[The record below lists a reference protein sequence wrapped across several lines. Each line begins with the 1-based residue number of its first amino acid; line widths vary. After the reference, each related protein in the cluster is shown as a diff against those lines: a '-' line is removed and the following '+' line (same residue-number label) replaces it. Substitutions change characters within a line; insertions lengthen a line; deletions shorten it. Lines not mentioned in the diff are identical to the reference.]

1 MKWTEIDRDSHRWA
15 PSTFFSSQEP
25 STNLT
30 VLCLLDEL
38 DRSLLPKTLHAAIL
52 RTSEEP
58 RSTLSHTSLLP
69 KTLHAALLRTSEE
82 PRSTLSHIDSTHNC
96 SKFSDDFVELLN
108 FCMTALDKLDRS
120 WLLDKLDGSF
130 LPKTLHAVPLRASEE
145 PRSTLSHINSTHN
158 CSKLTDNFVML
169 LNFC

>member
-1 MKWTEIDRDSHRWA
+1 MPPTRRRPWCPFRSTANKRKMKWTEIDRDSHRWA

-38 DRSLLPKTLHAAIL
+38 DR
-52 RTSEEP
+52 
-58 RSTLSHTSLLP
+58 SLLP

>member
-38 DRSLLPKTLHAAIL
+38 DRSLLPKTLHAA
-52 RTSEEP
+52 
-58 RSTLSHTSLLP
+58 
-69 KTLHAALLRTSEE
+69 LLRTSEE

-108 FCMTALDKLDRS
+108 FCTTALDKLDRS

-130 LPKTLHAVPLRASEE
+130 QYFTRY
-145 PRSTLSHINSTHN
+145 
-158 CSKLTDNFVML
+158 
-169 LNFC
+169 